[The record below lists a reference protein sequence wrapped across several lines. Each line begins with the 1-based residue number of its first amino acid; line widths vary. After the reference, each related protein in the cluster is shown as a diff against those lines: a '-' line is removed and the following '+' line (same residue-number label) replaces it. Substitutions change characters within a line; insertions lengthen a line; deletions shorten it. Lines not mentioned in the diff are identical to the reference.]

1 MYQDSAIQKKNEYN
15 ENQNHLHPL
24 SMKRL
29 YLERGVLQRKFLGI
43 LKLLR
48 NNILSSHIHVRSH
61 HEYEKMKHY
70 FACFKNT

>member
-48 NNILSSHIHVRSH
+48 NNILSSHIHDRP
-61 HEYEKMKHY
+61 
-70 FACFKNT
+70 